1 MSSAPY
7 QALPSD
13 DYDEERP
20 TNSRRHIAEHIQLA
34 QDPRFNPPIPSWWK
48 RALLILF
55 IVVMFWL
62 SFSLRASM
70 HRGGRSQVVHAHRYV
85 LRSSARRQDR
95 VLTTFPRRYSKQHK
109 FRPAASPIVT
119 ETLKDGRTRIRGAA
133 PTARSR

>member
-13 DYDEERP
+13 DSDEERP

-55 IVVMFWL
+55 IIVMFWL

-70 HRGGRSQVVHAHRYV
+70 HRGARSDVVHAH
-85 LRSSARRQDR
+85 
-95 VLTTFPRRYSKQHK
+95 RYSKQHK
-109 FRPAASPIVT
+109 FRPAASPVIT

-133 PTARSR
+133 PTART